1 METGMDHF
9 LDEFQKLP
17 LEDKEYLTEIIQKRL
32 IESRRNYLSS
42 RISEARENYSRG
54 YAKSGSIKELL
65 EDLEND

>member
-1 METGMDHF
+1 MNTDMDQL

-32 IESRRNYLSS
+32 IESRRDYLAA

-54 YAKSGSIKELL
+54 ETKSGSIKELL
-65 EDLEND
+65 EDLDND